1 MLEKTDF
8 PNENI
13 AILFPKKIIFQ
24 TKKIS
29 YSYPKNRFSN
39 KKFLILIQI

>member
-29 YSYPKNRFSN
+29 YTYPNI
-39 KKFLILIQI
+39 KFFILA